1 MMSRIAK
8 ALGIMTAAEAKAAGF
23 THHGSYYGIP
33 LWMGDVDSDGPSV
46 AVKWVPL
53 DCVMDLFIHIEG
65 LFFPL
70 VHGADAEPM
79 FMFKITGEL
88 K

>member
-1 MMSRIAK
+1 MIERIAK
-8 ALGIMTAAEAKAAGF
+8 ALGIITAAEAKAQGF

-33 LWMGDVDSDGPSV
+33 LWMGDVESDGPSV
-46 AVKWVPL
+46 AVKWVAL
-53 DCVMDLFIHIEG
+53 DYVMDLFMVIEG
-65 LFFPL
+65 FMFPL

-79 FMFKITGEL
+79 FMFKIAGEL